1 MLRILNESNKHE
13 KKKNK
18 QINKQ
23 NKHWNE
29 DEKCEK
35 QVNWNV
41 KRIEIQL
48 EIENRELCARISN
61 TVEVAVAAP
70 VWINSNAI

>member
-1 MLRILNESNKHE
+1 MMLRILNEPNKYE
-13 KKKNK
+13 SKNK

-48 EIENRELCARISN
+48 EIENQKLYA
-61 TVEVAVAAP
+61 
-70 VWINSNAI
+70 